1 MLSVSHLSKSFNRRP
16 VLADITFEIATGETV
31 VFMGKNGAGKS
42 TLLRILARI
51 MACDKGEV
59 SFQNHDLLKGAP
71 TTRKDLLYLGHASGM
86 YSALS
91 AVENLSLALRLR
103 GMHTSKEIII
113 EALTHYGLFDQKDDP
128 IAIYS
133 QGMLQ
138 RLKLT
143 YAELAE
149 WTLLLMDEPFSGLD
163 DDGAKLMHDAILQWK
178 SEAQSLC
185 LVLHDEAKGKL
196 YGDRILRIENG
207 EIQES
212 LCF

>member
-16 VLADITFEIATGETV
+16 VLADITFNIATGETV

-59 SFQNHDLLKGAP
+59 RFQNQDLLKGAP
-71 TTRKDLLYLGHASGM
+71 TARKGLLYLGHASGM

-91 AVENLSLALRLR
+91 AVDNLSLALRLR
-103 GMHTSKEIII
+103 GIHSSKEMII
-113 EALTHYGLFDQKDDP
+113 EALTRFGLFDQKDDP
-128 IAIYS
+128 IAVYS

-149 WTLLLMDEPFSGLD
+149 WTLVLMDEPFSGLD
-163 DDGAKLMHDAILQWK
+163 DDGAKLMHDAISQWK
-178 SEAQSLC
+178 SEGQSLC
-185 LVLHDEAKGKL
+185 LVLHDEKRAKL

-207 EIQES
+207 EIRES
-212 LCF
+212 